1 MSEYDKQELDQL
13 LPFYV
18 NGTLE
23 GSDKEAVETRL
34 KEDATF
40 DQERMILEALR
51 TKVKDQDM
59 GESPGE
65 LGLARLKAEIKA
77 NKADT
82 PPSTVAANDNSVQS
96 WWRSVAI
103 AACVALAVL
112 GGGQIQTAYLDEGLT
127 TASGGAHSGP
137 VLQIFFEET
146 TTEKTIRSLLQQN
159 QLNII
164 EGPTAMGFYRVE
176 VLSKQNLA
184 SVMRKL
190 ETNKAVSE
198 VLEE

>member
-1 MSEYDKQELDQL
+1 MSEYEKQELDQL

-23 GSDKEAVETRL
+23 GSDKEAVEKRL
-34 KEDATF
+34 REDEAF

-51 TKVKDQDM
+51 TKVKEQEV

-65 LGLARLKAEIKA
+65 LGLARLKADIKSTT
-77 NKADT
+77 ADVS
-82 PPSTVAANDNSVQS
+82 PKVVAANDNSVQS

-112 GGGQIQTAYLDEGLT
+112 GGGQIQTAYVDQGLT
-127 TASGGAHSGP
+127 TASGEAHSGP

-146 TTEKTIRSLLQQN
+146 TTEKAIRSLLQQN

-176 VLSKQNLA
+176 VLNKQNLA